1 MRNLLSGG
9 YRVVWRA
16 VTVTILVWRAR
27 LVRAVWGGDDA
38 ALLLTHARKHAII
51 PVLRALGA
59 DVASGANIETHLII
73 HNAPRD
79 LHALSIGAGCHV
91 GKAAFFDLADSITL
105 EPRCTLSMRVTLLT
119 HIDVG
124 QSPLR
129 DGPYPPERGPIT
141 IGEGAYIGANVTI
154 LHGVRVGRN
163 AVVAA
168 GAVVRENV
176 PDFAVVGGVPARVLK
191 QLDSSTSPGET
202 QHESTR

>member
-1 MRNLLSGG
+1 MRNLLNGA

-16 VTVTILVWRAR
+16 LTVTILVWRVR
-27 LVRAVWGGDDA
+27 LIRVVWGGDDA
-38 ALLLTHARKHAII
+38 VFLLAHARKHAII
-51 PVLRALGA
+51 PLLRALGA
-59 DVASGANIETHLII
+59 DVAPGADVETHLII
-73 HNAPRD
+73 HNAPHG

-91 GKAAFFDLADSITL
+91 GKAAFFDLADAITL

-129 DGPYPPERGPIT
+129 DGPYPVERGPIT
-141 IGEGAYIGANVTI
+141 IGEGAYIGANATI

>member
-1 MRNLLSGG
+1 MRRLVSGG

-27 LVRAVWGGDDA
+27 WTHAVWGGDDA
-38 ALLLTHARKHAII
+38 AFLLTRARKHAII
-51 PVLRALGA
+51 PLLRALGA
-59 DVASGANIETHLII
+59 HVAPGAEVETHLII

-79 LHALSIGAGCHV
+79 LHALTIGEGCHV
-91 GKAAFFDLADSITL
+91 GKAAFFDLADAISL

-124 QSPLR
+124 RSPLR
-129 DGPYPPERGPIT
+129 DGPYSVERGPIT
-141 IGEGAYIGANVTI
+141 IGDGAYIGANATI

-191 QLDSSTSPGET
+191 QLDPSTIPGET
-202 QHESTR
+202 RHESTR